1 MKKLMSSVVLGIC
14 LLFGFSS
21 FSQTVNGLPL
31 QDLDVEYIRI
41 YNSTVGFNP
50 PINIDF
56 GRGRIAISN
65 TKQNILRDENNQPIN
80 FYNMLDALNFLAKHG
95 FELVQAYVAAYDE
108 HRDMH
113 FYILRRKQSP
123 KTQ

>member
-1 MKKLMSSVVLGIC
+1 MKKLLPSIVLGIC

-21 FSQTVNGLPL
+21 FSQTVNGVAL

-41 YNSTVGFNP
+41 YNSTIGLNP

-56 GRGRIAISN
+56 GRGRVAVSN
-65 TKQNILRDENNQPIN
+65 SRHNILRDEHNQPIN
-80 FYNMLDALNFLAKHG
+80 FNTMLDALNFLAKHG
-95 FELVQAYVAAYDE
+95 FELVQAYVAAYDD

-113 FYILRRKQSP
+113 FYILRRKQTP
-123 KTQ
+123 